1 MADPIFSPDG
11 KYMWTGNE
19 WIPAPPESDNPSV
32 SLQDSVVAGDINFT
46 QSNDP
51 KAISQG
57 FKIAIKEIAEEEAER
72 KAAEEE
78 AERKAAEEEVLRR
91 AAAKAAAKA
100 AEEEEAAKLRE
111 ENRIQA
117 EIKARI
123 EIEEHPNR
131 IAKFEKKYNSIME
144 GPLMK
149 ICLFAMEVDDDHF
162 LETIDSL
169 LNNMNDIEKK
179 FINKYY
185 DLNDEF
191 KLGEITHA
199 ELLREFNEEEV
210 NMYNSDFD
218 FLEPYIGL
226 FDISQKP
233 LNRDVDFCLV
243 KFKGGKWQEGFV
255 SRLRDSTVMPIHRSL
270 SVYTLD
276 DVKDA
281 IVYFKKIRNY
291 GFVFASKL
299 EDIITSSKSN
309 FSRDEWLD

>member
-78 AERKAAEEEVLRR
+78 A
-91 AAAKAAAKA
+91 
-100 AEEEEAAKLRE
+100 AKLRE

-162 LETIDSL
+162 LEAISSL

-226 FDISQKP
+226 FEISQKP

-243 KFKGGKWQEGFV
+243 KFKGGEWQEGFV